1 MQIGSR
7 RAILNPASGTG
18 DHADYVTRLLE
29 ARGFA
34 VDRTEDA
41 GDALRLG
48 REAGERGVSEL
59 AVCGGDGTV
68 NEVLRGLAAADS
80 LADTTVGVVP
90 CGTAN
95 ILAENLGIEDV
106 RHGAEMA
113 DSGDVRE
120 VDVGVADGE
129 PFAVSCIAGFP
140 ADASLAASGDL
151 KEQYGTFAFVIT
163 GAQEAV
169 DFEGIEIELDATV
182 ADGTE
187 TWHGEATCVLVGN
200 ARKFIEAGGQ
210 ANMEDG
216 YFDVAVVEHMPT
228 GSLVAE
234 AIGHRLLG
242 QETDGVTHLRASELT
257 VSGPEPI
264 TFSRDGELATHESLR
279 LRCRPQTLS
288 LRVGPDYDPEPDP

>member
-7 RAILNPASGTG
+7 RAVLNPASGTG

-120 VDVGVADGE
+120 VDVGVADDE

-169 DFEGIEIELDATV
+169 GFEGIEIELDATV

-242 QETDGVTHLRASELT
+242 QETDGVTHIQASELT
-257 VSGPEPI
+257 VSGPDPI

>member
-1 MQIGSR
+1 M
-7 RAILNPASGTG
+7 ASPC
-18 DHADYVTRLLE
+18 H
-29 ARGFA
+29 
-34 VDRTEDA
+34 
-41 GDALRLG
+41 
-48 REAGERGVSEL
+48 VSVPS
-59 AVCGGDGTV
+59 A
-68 NEVLRGLAAADS
+68 
-80 LADTTVGVVP
+80 TVG
-90 CGTAN
+90 
-95 ILAENLGIEDV
+95 
-106 RHGAEMA
+106 
-113 DSGDVRE
+113 
-120 VDVGVADGE
+120 
-129 PFAVSCIAGFP
+129 
-140 ADASLAASGDL
+140 
-151 KEQYGTFAFVIT
+151 
-163 GAQEAV
+163 
-169 DFEGIEIELDATV
+169 FEGIEIELDATV

-242 QETDGVTHLRASELT
+242 QETDGVTHIQASELT

-288 LRVGPDYDPEPDP
+288 LRVGSDYDPEPEP

>member
-169 DFEGIEIELDATV
+169 GFEGIEIELDATV

-242 QETDGVTHLRASELT
+242 QETDGVTHIQASELT

-279 LRCRPQTLS
+279 LRCRPRTLS